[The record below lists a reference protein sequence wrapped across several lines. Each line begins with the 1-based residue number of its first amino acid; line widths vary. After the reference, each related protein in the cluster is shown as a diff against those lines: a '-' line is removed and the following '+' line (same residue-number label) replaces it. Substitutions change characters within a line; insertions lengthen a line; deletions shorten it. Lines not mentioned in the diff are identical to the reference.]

1 MELWRGQSCLRVL
14 DTQATITPQTRLSAS
29 RPLDMTGS
37 ENYIPALESTGS
49 DLYRDSDRAV

>member
-1 MELWRGQSCLRVL
+1 MTKECQKLLRL
-14 DTQATITPQTRLSAS
+14 DTM
-29 RPLDMTGS
+29 RP

>member
-1 MELWRGQSCLRVL
+1 MAVMQ
-14 DTQATITPQTRLSAS
+14 TILSAISQMQTRLSAS

>member
-1 MELWRGQSCLRVL
+1 L